1 MKAGIAL
8 GSNVGDRLANLR
20 AARDR
25 LFGLHQ
31 GTAEAFLISPIYE
44 TEPVDC
50 EPGTAAFFNA
60 VIELETSLHPLDLLD
75 AAQAIE
81 RELGRPDRRPK
92 NAPRTIDVD
101 LLYGE
106 GVEIEN
112 ERLSLPHPRMQERWF
127 VLQPLSHLRDTL
139 PGTSG
144 PSGDISRLIRHLAGE
159 RPKLIQA
166 VW

>member
-1 MKAGIAL
+1 MKVGIAL

-25 LFGLHQ
+25 LREWHE
-31 GTAEAFLISPIYE
+31 GTPEAFLVSPVYE

-50 EPGTAAFFNA
+50 DPGAAAFFNA
-60 VIELETSLHPLDLLD
+60 VIELESTLPPLDLLD
-75 AAQAIE
+75 AGQAIE

-101 LLYGE
+101 LLYAE
-106 GVEIEN
+106 GVVIEN
-112 ERLSLPHPRMQERWF
+112 ERLSLPHPRIRERWF
-127 VLQPLSHLRDTL
+127 VLQPLSHIRNAL
-139 PGTSG
+139 PREIGV
-144 PSGDISRLIRHLAGE
+144 SGDLAQLIDALGGE
-159 RPKLIQA
+159 RPRMIHP